1 MKMATGALLATLA
14 PLALAPLLPGVVER
28 TKALFAGRQGPPLLQ
43 LYFDLAKLL
52 RKGAVY
58 STTTTWL
65 FRAGP
70 TVSLACVLAALAL
83 VPAAGRFALVSF
95 PGDFVLLAYLLA
107 LGRFAT
113 VVAALDTGSSFE
125 GMGASRE
132 VQFAAL
138 SEPVLLLGLLTLAR
152 QAGSLSLAAML
163 RVGSP
168 LLPEVLL
175 VAAALAIVLLSEN
188 ARVPFDDPN
197 THLELTMIHEV
208 MVLDHGGP
216 DLAFVLYGSALKLWL
231 WCALLVGVLLPA
243 ALATSAVSAA
253 VAVVAG
259 VLLVAVG
266 IGVVESILARARL
279 VRVPQLLATALVLA
293 AVAFILGVR

>member
-1 MKMATGALLATLA
+1 MAAGALLAILV
-14 PLALAPLLPGVVER
+14 PLALAPLLPGVVSR

-70 TVSLACVLAALAL
+70 VVSLACVLAGLAL
-83 VPAAGRFALVSF
+83 VPAAGRFAVVSF

-138 SEPVLLLGLLTLAR
+138 AEPVLLLGLLTLAR
-152 QAGSLSLAAML
+152 EAGSLSLAAML
-163 RVGSP
+163 RVGGP

-231 WCALLVGVLLPA
+231 WSALLVGVLLPA
-243 ALATSAVSAA
+243 ALATGAVSAA
-253 VAVVAG
+253 LAVVAG

-266 IGVVESILARARL
+266 IGVVESVLARARL

>member
-1 MKMATGALLATLA
+1 MSAAALLETLV
-14 PLALAPLLPGVVER
+14 PLALAPLLPGIVAR
-28 TKALFAGRQGPPLLQ
+28 TKALFAGRQGPPLFQ
-43 LYFDLAKLL
+43 LYFDLGKLL

-58 STTTTWL
+58 CTTTTWL

-70 TVSLACVLAALAL
+70 IVALACVLAGLAL
-83 VPAAGRFALVSF
+83 VPGAGRSAAVSF

-138 SEPVLLLGLLTLAR
+138 AEPVLFLGLLTLAR
-152 QAGSLSLAAML
+152 EAGSLSLAAML
-163 RVGSP
+163 RLGSP

-175 VAAALAIVLLSEN
+175 VAAALSIVLLSEN

-216 DLAFVLYGSALKLWL
+216 DLALVLYGSALKLWL
-231 WCALLVGVLLPA
+231 WSALLVGVLLPA
-243 ALATSAVSAA
+243 AAVTSEASAA

-266 IGVVESILARARL
+266 IGVVESVLARARL

>member
-1 MKMATGALLATLA
+1 MARGALVAILV
-14 PLALAPLLPGVVER
+14 PLALAPLLPGIVSR

-70 TVSLACVLAALAL
+70 AVSLACVLSGLAL

-138 SEPVLLLGLLTLAR
+138 AEPVLLLGLLTLAR
-152 QAGSLSLAAML
+152 KAGSLSLAAML

-216 DLAFVLYGSALKLWL
+216 DLAFVLYGSTLKLWL
-231 WCALLVGVLLPA
+231 WSALLVGVLLPA
-243 ALATSAVSAA
+243 GLETGAVPAALAVI
-253 VAVVAG
+253 AG

-266 IGVVESILARARL
+266 VGVVESILARARL

>member
-1 MKMATGALLATLA
+1 MSTAAEALIETLAALL
-14 PLALAPLLPGVVER
+14 LAPLLPGVVAR
-28 TKALFAGRQGPPLLQ
+28 VKALFAGRRGQPLLQ
-43 LYFDLAKLL
+43 LYYDLGKLL

-58 STTTTWL
+58 STTASWV
-65 FRAGP
+65 FRVGP
-70 TVSLACVLAALAL
+70 VLSLACVLAALLL
-83 VPAAGRFALVSF
+83 VPAAGRVALVSF
-95 PGDFVLLAYLLA
+95 PGDFVALAYLLA

-113 VVAALDTGSSFE
+113 VLAALDTGSSFE

-138 SEPVLLLGLLTLAR
+138 CEPVLLLGLLTLAR
-152 QAGSLSLAAML
+152 PAGSLSLAPML
-163 RVGSP
+163 RASSP

-175 VAAALAIVLLSEN
+175 VAAALAIVLLAEN
-188 ARVPFDDPN
+188 ARLPFDDPN

-216 DLAFVLYGSALKLWL
+216 DLALVLYGAALKLWL
-231 WCALLVGVLLPA
+231 WSALLAGVLLPS
-243 ALATSAVSAA
+243 ALAASGVLAA
-253 VAVVAG
+253 ISVGGG

-266 IGVVESILARARL
+266 IGVVESTLARARL
-279 VRVPQLLATALVLA
+279 LHVPQLLATALVLA

>member
-1 MKMATGALLATLA
+1 MATGALLATFV
-14 PLALAPLLPGVVER
+14 PLAMAPLLPGIVAR

-70 TVSLACVLAALAL
+70 MVSLACVLAGLAL
-83 VPAAGRFALVSF
+83 VPAAGRLALVSF

-231 WCALLVGVLLPA
+231 WSALLVGVLLPA
-243 ALATSAVSAA
+243 GLATSAVAA
-253 VAVVAG
+253 VVAAVAG

-266 IGVVESILARARL
+266 IGVVESVLARARL

>member
-1 MKMATGALLATLA
+1 MTMAPDALLDTLV
-14 PLALAPLLPGVVER
+14 PLALAPLLPGVVSR

-43 LYFDLAKLL
+43 LYFDLFKLL

-58 STTTTWL
+58 STTTTWV

-70 TVSLACVLAALAL
+70 MVSLACVLAALAL

-168 LLPEVLL
+168 LLPDVVL

-231 WCALLVGVLLPA
+231 WSVLLAGLLLPRALAAGMVGA
-243 ALATSAVSAA
+243 ALGTVG
-253 VAVVAG
+253 G
-259 VLLVAVG
+259 VMLVAVG

>member
-1 MKMATGALLATLA
+1 MSTGAVLATFV
-14 PLALAPLLPGVVER
+14 PLALAPLLPGVVSK

-70 TVSLACVLAALAL
+70 TVSLACVLAGLAL
-83 VPAAGRFALVSF
+83 VPAAGRLALVSF

-163 RVGSP
+163 RVKSP

-231 WCALLVGVLLPA
+231 WSALLVGVLLPG
-243 ALATSAVSAA
+243 ALATSTLAA
-253 VAVVAG
+253 PVAVVAG

-266 IGVVESILARARL
+266 IGVVESVLARARL